1 MQRQQ
6 LWLTAGRDFKLRHW
20 SIHKGGELL
29 QTLSIHTDDITD
41 CVEIV
46 NPQCIATCSLDKTIV
61 MFDVEHRVALRTIKE
76 SHDKGIRCLRY

>member
-1 MQRQQ
+1 MKRQE

-20 SIHKGGELL
+20 SIYKAGELL
-29 QTLSIHTDDITD
+29 QELDIHTDEITD
-41 CVEIV
+41 CIEII
-46 NPQCIATCSLDKTIV
+46 NPSCIATCSLDKTIV